1 MGYIGKG
8 MVGLSSQTTEDKKA
22 YLKARASRFN
32 GTPSTLV
39 SNLVDLWL
47 ALGAPPL
54 CEEDSLE
61 TPLPIPAEISVRLRP
76 YWAHLVPF
84 EVDDD
89 RAKAGKPSAKDVAQ
103 HLLNRPRKGARAKGR
118 SDPSNHSSHTR
129 T

>member
-22 YLKARASRFN
+22 YLKARAARFK

-61 TPLPIPAEISVRLRP
+61 PTLPIPEEISVRLRP

-84 EVDDD
+84 EAHDDT
-89 RAKAGKPSAKDVAQ
+89 ATGKPSAKDAAQ
-103 HLLNRPRKGARAKGR
+103 RLLDRPRKPSQAKGTPDRTSR
-118 SDPSNHSSHTR
+118 STHTR